1 MQPIGWLSGLLLV
14 IPNILQKTTWFLIPQ
29 RGTLHWAFWRW
40 ITAQL
45 GWSRLTWNNFGLTLH
60 IALSRFV
67 RFLEK
72 QKPGNWHWTLNANML
87 SPVCKGDRSLY
98 ERGNHWSTIFDWP
111 GWVLPCELLPFWCR
125 WWNPSAFVPRC
136 LPRAHLFLEG
146 FLTVQWATCIDS
158 MVQPLDAQLC
168 YMYKY
173 GGASFF
179 LDIPTWGGII
189 QQKSTSKFLS
199 SSGCALQC
207 GEPSASPTA
216 MVQSGSGG
224 RGCWWAVP
232 GTGPVPFVKLRKA
245 MDVEA
250 IYWDWTRECT
260 QTITCTLVPSR
271 P

>member
-1 MQPIGWLSGLLLV
+1 MAWYKSSLSWVQLFLPCVLLTSHVGYSCVDFRRSSHLTYFHSYATYRPTFRVATGKSKHFTENDLV
-14 IPNILQKTTWFLIPQ
+14 FDPQ

-98 ERGNHWSTIFDWP
+98 ERGNNWSTIFDWP

-125 WWNPSAFVPRC
+125 WWNPSAFVARC

-158 MVQPLDAQLC
+158 MVQPLWMMNSVMLHVQV
-168 YMYKY
+168 
-173 GGASFF
+173 
-179 LDIPTWGGII
+179 WRGII
-189 QQKSTSKFLS
+189 FL
-199 SSGCALQC
+199 
-207 GEPSASPTA
+207 
-216 MVQSGSGG
+216 
-224 RGCWWAVP
+224 
-232 GTGPVPFVKLRKA
+232 
-245 MDVEA
+245 
-250 IYWDWTRECT
+250 
-260 QTITCTLVPSR
+260 
-271 P
+271 